1 MRSATGININ
11 VLIEDVSITGCK
23 IIAKQALDEKW
34 VAITLRIRSA
44 DMNSYERQQDLQLRA
59 KIVRDSK
66 GPALH
71 NNDRRYHYGLV
82 STNIDITQ
90 AK

>member
-1 MRSATGININ
+1 
-11 VLIEDVSITGCK
+11 
-23 IIAKQALDEKW
+23 
-34 VAITLRIRSA
+34 VAITLRIPSA

-90 AK
+90 AKQLTSLVNSCVDISAYKPE